1 MSRRPSVS
9 RMREN
14 RTYGLKGGWG
24 TGPAIGT
31 APLTTNEQ
39 GIRRLENAVCGGTIP
54 RTPPC
59 AFPRVGE
66 QDRVAC

>member
-24 TGPAIGT
+24 NGPAGT
-31 APLTTNEQ
+31 APLTTNGDRPGGGQALMKES
-39 GIRRLENAVCGGTIP
+39 AVRPQPVAIGV
-54 RTPPC
+54 
-59 AFPRVGE
+59 ARVHP
-66 QDRVAC
+66 